1 MSDDISR
8 NQYRLLKKFCKS
20 NVFITSMSKEQADD
34 CQHLLDLGF
43 LEPLI
48 EYNDYIFS
56 NGEHHPSPDVAS
68 YTTTAA
74 GRAAIYSFKATFYK
88 WWIPV
93 IISIAS
99 LIVSIIALLIKI

>member
-43 LEPLI
+43 L
-48 EYNDYIFS
+48 
-56 NGEHHPSPDVAS
+56 
-68 YTTTAA
+68 
-74 GRAAIYSFKATFYK
+74 
-88 WWIPV
+88 
-93 IISIAS
+93 
-99 LIVSIIALLIKI
+99 